1 MKIRLPL
8 IILFLLIVHI
18 PKNCNS
24 QIPDSISINRT
35 FLFPEGKTKALIMS
49 FDDGLQQDK
58 HLIAIMNKYGIKGTF
73 NLNSGMLDSTAYWLD
88 DYLETQSS
96 YIGKGEITT
105 VYRNHEIASHTVS
118 HPNLTQTESIKIVKE
133 VNDDIE
139 SLEVF
144 SGQKIISFA
153 YPFLSANGEVASL
166 LENKTQ
172 ITNARTGPGT
182 GSFSLPDSLMLW
194 PPTCHHSEAHKYV
207 NAFKTASDSLQLFY
221 IWGHSWEFDQNI
233 ENNNWD
239 YMDKLCQNLSGLKEV
254 WYTTTGEFTRYLQ
267 AIRSFKFSNSEI
279 KNDSTVP
286 VYLKLDDEI
295 IKLSSKTELI
305 FNFEN

>member
-1 MKIRLPL
+1 MIS
-8 IILFLLIVHI
+8 HI
-18 PKNCNS
+18 SKDCNS
-24 QIPDSISINRT
+24 QIRDSIYINRT
-35 FLFPEGKTKALIMS
+35 FLFPDGKTKALIMS

-58 HLIAIMNKYGIKGTF
+58 HLIAIMDKYGIKGTF

-96 YIGKGEITT
+96 YIGKDEITT
-105 VYRNHEIASHTVS
+105 IYRNHEIASHTVH
-118 HPNLTQTESIKIVKE
+118 HPNLTQIESIKITKE
-133 VNDDIE
+133 VNDDID

-153 YPFLSANGEVASL
+153 YPFLIANIEIASL

-182 GSFSLPDSLMLW
+182 GSFSLPDSLLLW
-194 PPTCHHSEAHKYV
+194 YPTCHHSEAQKYV

-233 ENNNWD
+233 EYNNWY
-239 YMDKLCQNLSGLKEV
+239 YMDNLCQSLTGLQEV
-254 WYTTTGEFTRYLQ
+254 WYTSTGEFAKYMQ
-267 AIRSFKFSNSEI
+267 AIRSLKYSQSLVKNSSAI
-279 KNDSTVP
+279 P
-286 VYLKLDDEI
+286 VYLKLEDRI
-295 IKLSSKTELI
+295 IKLSPNTEMIL
-305 FNFEN
+305 NFEN

>member
-1 MKIRLPL
+1 MKLHLPL
-8 IILFLLIVHI
+8 VILLLLISLI
-18 PKNCNS
+18 PKDCKS
-24 QIPDSISINRT
+24 QIEDSIYINRN
-35 FLFPEGKTKALIMS
+35 FLYPEGKTKALIMS

-73 NLNSGMLDSTAYWLD
+73 NLNSGMLDSTAQWLD

-96 YIGKGEITT
+96 YIGKDEITT
-105 VYRNHEIASHTVS
+105 VYRNHEIASHTVR
-118 HPNLTQTESIKIVKE
+118 HPNLTQIESIKIVKE
-133 VNDDIE
+133 VNDDID

-153 YPFLSANGEVASL
+153 YPFLSANSEVASL
-166 LENKTQ
+166 LKNKTQ

-194 PPTCHHSEAHKYV
+194 LPTCHHSEAHKYV

-221 IWGHSWEFDQNI
+221 IWGHSWEFDQNM
-233 ENNNWD
+233 EYNNWD
-239 YMDKLCQNLSGLKEV
+239 YIDKLCQNISGLQEV
-254 WYTTTGEFTRYLQ
+254 WYTSTGEFARYLQ
-267 AIRSFKFSNSEI
+267 AIRSLKFSNSAM

-295 IKLSSKTELI
+295 IKLSPNTEMI